1 MPDPVRE
8 VYSACVHRGN
18 DSFTEWTGLLDEY
31 RAASTELTR
40 EYERRSAGLLPS
52 GWMEALPRYEAG
64 VGNMASRKYSQ
75 HCIDA
80 LAPLLPEM
88 MG

>member
-1 MPDPVRE
+1 
-8 VYSACVHRGN
+8 
-18 DSFTEWTGLLDEY
+18 
-31 RAASTELTR
+31 
-40 EYERRSAGLLPS
+40 
-52 GWMEALPRYEAG
+52 MEALPRYEAG